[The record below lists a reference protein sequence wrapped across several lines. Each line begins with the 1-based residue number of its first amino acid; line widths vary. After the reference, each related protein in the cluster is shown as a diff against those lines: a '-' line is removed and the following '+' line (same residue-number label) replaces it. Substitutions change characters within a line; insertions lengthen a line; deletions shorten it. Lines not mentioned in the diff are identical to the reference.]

1 MLLKID
7 FNGKSINLD
16 KAEAKS
22 HNLGSYSVTFK
33 NVLNMV
39 KDIFSG
45 KYTPQTKQFYISS
58 CIMIIY
64 IINPFDCIPDLLPFI
79 GYVDDIAVFSS
90 FIKSFSDEI
99 DTYNNNKN
107 LRKTFCRIK

>member
-1 MLLKID
+1 MKVT
-7 FNGKSINLD
+7 FQGKSINID
-16 KAEAKS
+16 KAEVKS
-22 HNLGSYSVTFK
+22 NNLGVHAVTFK

-45 KYTPQTKQFYISS
+45 KYIPQTKQFYISA

-64 IINPFDCIPDLLPFI
+64 IINPFDCMPDFLPFV

-99 DTYNNNKN
+99 EAYNNRRINKIG
-107 LRKTFCRIK
+107 FCKIK